1 MRLAIARR
9 RHWRDWQLEHSF
21 LADDSLDVSQE
32 GVAIH
37 YRSLRIIE
45 HPFFADHALRVD
57 QKKCPDRGHD
67 CLVEDSITPDDFP
80 FDEIAQQRIGQLQ
93 GFGEC
98 LLGER
103 VVGADGENLNTQGFK
118 PLVVGLPGR

>member
-1 MRLAIARR
+1 M
-9 RHWRDWQLEHSF
+9 
-21 LADDSLDVSQE
+21 
-32 GVAIH
+32 
-37 YRSLRIIE
+37 
-45 HPFFADHALRVD
+45 RVD
-57 QKKCPDRGHD
+57 QKKRPDRGHD

-118 PLVVGLPGR
+118 PFVVGLPGR